1 MATAP
6 GFVKGYP
13 ADGSQDVQ
21 ATCPCANSQ
30 SRYNDD
36 LRWQKGLYPE
46 DKVEA
51 LETEKGCWGIWEVP
65 VPARG

>member
-1 MATAP
+1 MAAEQEEGP
-6 GFVKGYP
+6 GGGNSPGVGQ
-13 ADGSQDVQ
+13 GSRDVQ

-51 LETEKGCWGIWEVP
+51 LETEKGC
-65 VPARG
+65 